1 MASQYY
7 KKYHKLGTEQHLQ
20 NPCPGF
26 NSFIEFCPRQS
37 MMLAFSP
44 NSVHS
49 FVKKFRLKFFQARK
63 MKSVESQ
70 SNFFPAIFRNFLVSI
85 KKRFLSLLKIFCSN
99 FLLHLRIA
107 WRGSLTG
114 ALKFGRNLAPCFVLT
129 ISLISFWTLAVI
141 SSLISSKN
149 ISSCF

>member
-7 KKYHKLGTEQHLQ
+7 KKYYKVGTEQHLQ
-20 NPCPGF
+20 TPCTGF
-26 NSFIEFCPRQS
+26 NSFIGFWPRQS

-85 KKRFLSLLKIFCSN
+85 KKCFLSLLKNFLLEFSFASPHCLKRKSDGGVEIWSKFCSIFCSN
-99 FLLHLRIA
+99 NLSDLFL
-107 WRGSLTG
+107 
-114 ALKFGRNLAPCFVLT
+114 NLSRV
-129 ISLISFWTLAVI
+129 
-141 SSLISSKN
+141 
-149 ISSCF
+149 